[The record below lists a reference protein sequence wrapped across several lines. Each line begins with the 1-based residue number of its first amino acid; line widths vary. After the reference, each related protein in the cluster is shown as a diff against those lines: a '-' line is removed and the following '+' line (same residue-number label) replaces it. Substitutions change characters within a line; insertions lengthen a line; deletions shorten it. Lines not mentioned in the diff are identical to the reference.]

1 MFASNNLRSALGRA
15 RGLGSAKEGLHHW
28 WAQRLTS
35 LALIPLTVWFVA
47 GLIHLATAGE
57 PYEGF
62 MGWIANPCNA
72 TLMIL
77 FLGVSFHHAQ
87 LGIQVVAEDYVSC
100 HAWRTATVIAVKF
113 ACYGLAALG
122 IVSTLICCFGG

>member
-1 MFASNNLRSALGRA
+1 MFASNNLRSPLGRA

-47 GLIHLATAGE
+47 GLIHLATGGE
-57 PYEGF
+57 PYEAF

-87 LGIQVVAEDYVSC
+87 LGMQVVFEDYVSC
-100 HAWRTATVIAVKF
+100 HAWRTGIVIAVKF